1 MTEPY
6 SETFDSAIIQE
17 SNQSSSN
24 STIDLGL
31 VTFPIELDLFKSIC
45 HIVLVSIGV
54 PLNLFIAIVISTFK
68 RLHKKPRNVIWLGVV
83 VCNLLTLLTVLIELL
98 AYHTQNNIL
107 CLCYVSI
114 MGVGYTCLLY
124 NLFLAL
130 ADRYAAI
137 VHPLW
142 HREKVTVQRVIIAQ
156 SVGFLIL
163 VFIIKFPF
171 IWRLVPLR
179 CGICLLHGM
188 MVAATDLTLFAF
200 CIVAEIVLYHKT
212 RQYFNDSRDGA
223 ISVSFTPRQPRNS
236 DKESDKSDETN
247 PNNRIQ
253 IAMTSRHQ
261 NVPIMATNGSPTV
274 LRRHNH
280 IGRHRRMEME
290 ATRSLLTGVFS
301 LMLFTFPI
309 LLLAFIDWGCR
320 MIYGDGQCS
329 SSISVATF
337 YVRELLLVHLV
348 YNSVVYIAR
357 SQEFSSTI
365 RDKIGRKWNRRQQ
378 STILQNRLPVTD
390 QVYYLKPI

>member
-1 MTEPY
+1 MISNSSLMTEPY

-68 RLHKKPRNVIWLGVV
+68 RLRKKPRNVIWLGVV

-124 NLFLAL
+124 NLLLAL

-188 MVAATDLTLFAF
+188 MVAATDLTLFAL
-200 CIVAEIVLYHKT
+200 CIFAEIVLYHKN
-212 RQYFNDSRDGA
+212 RQYFNDDG
-223 ISVSFTPRQPRNS
+223 ISVSFTPRQRRNS
-236 DKESDKSDETN
+236 DKESDKSDETS
-247 PNNRIQ
+247 PNNRIK
-253 IAMTSRHQ
+253 IVMT
-261 NVPIMATNGSPTV
+261 NVTDMATNGSPTV

-280 IGRHRRMEME
+280 IGRNRRMEME
-290 ATRSLLTGVFS
+290 ATRSLLAGVLS
-301 LMLFTFPI
+301 LILFTFPI
-309 LLLAFIDWGCR
+309 LLLAFLDWGCR
-320 MIYGDGQCS
+320 MIYGNGQCS
-329 SSISVATF
+329 SSIGVATF
-337 YVRELLLVHLV
+337 YVREFILVHLV